1 MKYRTS
7 FYVFI
12 LGLIVTINI
21 AQANE
26 PTHTTTDAGIC
37 STEKDAKCADKA
49 HETETHPNGKN
60 KDWTHKRLEQVAE
73 VMVQPVKDKSKA
85 DQPEI
90 VKLTSPKFLSHV
102 DATAVKLEWTKSDN
116 AQVYHI
122 QVSKDAGFNNSSM
135 YVANNN
141 AVTETSFEV
150 KNLEPNTK
158 YFWRV
163 AAYNGDMKPGYTK
176 SNFTSSAFTTK

>member
-1 MKYRTS
+1 MKS
-7 FYVFI
+7 ICVFI
-12 LGLIVTINI
+12 LGLVITFNF

-26 PTHTTTDAGIC
+26 PAHAADPGIC
-37 STEKDAKCADKA
+37 SSEKDAKCADQK
-49 HETETHPNGKN
+49 HETKTQTGKN

-85 DQPEI
+85 DTPEI
-90 VKLTSPKFLSHV
+90 VKLTSPQFLSHI
-102 DATAVKLEWTKSDN
+102 DGTNVKLEWTKSNN

-122 QVSKDAGFNNSSM
+122 QVSKDAGFNNRQM
-135 YVANNN
+135 YVVNNN
-141 AVTETSFEV
+141 AVKDTFFEV

-176 SNFTSSAFTTK
+176 SLFTSSAFITK